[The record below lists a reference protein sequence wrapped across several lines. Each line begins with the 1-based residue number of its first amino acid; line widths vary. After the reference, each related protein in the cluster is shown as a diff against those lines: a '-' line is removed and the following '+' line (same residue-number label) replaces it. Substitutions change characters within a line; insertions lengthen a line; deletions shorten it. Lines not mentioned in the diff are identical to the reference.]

1 MELNNKRI
9 TNAWCM
15 YDWANSVYSLTIT
28 TAVFP
33 IYYEAVTTK
42 DDGSTLVDFLGMQF
56 PNTVLYS
63 YALSFSFLF
72 TALMLPLLTGIAD
85 YSGKKR
91 LFLKIFVYL
100 GALACAGMYFFDGPN
115 VTFGILMAVLASI
128 GYSGSLVF
136 YDAYLPEIATPD
148 RFDKLSAKGYS
159 LGYIGSVILLIFN
172 LVMIQMP
179 EVFGLEDGT
188 LPSRISFVTVAL
200 WWIGFA
206 QIPFTRLPKN
216 PFKRKA
222 SGSWLKQGYKELKTV
237 YGRIRKLPNVQR
249 FVLAFFFYNAG
260 VQAVMYLATLFGSK
274 ELKMETASLIGIV
287 LIIQLVAIGG
297 AYLFAQVSAKRG
309 NVYSLITMIFIWIAI
324 CFMAFFVT
332 AEYQFY
338 ILAVIVGLVMGGV
351 QSLSRATYSKLIP
364 TDTKDHASFFSFYD
378 VTFNVSIV
386 AGTIAYGSIEWLTGS
401 MRYSALGLSVFFI
414 IGLLLLRR
422 VVVPNYRSSQTF
434 A

>member
-33 IYYEAVTTK
+33 IYYEVVTTK
-42 DDGSTLVDFLGMQF
+42 EDGSTLVDFFGMQF

-72 TALMLPLLTGIAD
+72 TALILPLLTGIAD

-91 LFLKIFVYL
+91 LFLKMFVYL
-100 GALACAGMYFFDGPN
+100 GALACGAMYFFDGDN
-115 VTFGILMAVLASI
+115 VTFGIMMAIVASV

-159 LGYIGSVILLIFN
+159 LGYIGSVILLILN
-172 LVMIQMP
+172 LAMITMP
-179 EVFGLEDGT
+179 QTFGMEEGSS

-200 WWIGFA
+200 WWIGFS

-222 SGSWLKQGYKELKTV
+222 DGSWLKKGYEELRGV
-237 YGRIRKLPNVQR
+237 YGQIKQMPNVQR

-274 ELKMETASLIGIV
+274 ELKMETEALIGIV

-297 AYLFAQVSAKRG
+297 AYLFAQISQKKG
-309 NVYSLITMIFIWIAI
+309 NVYSLVSMIFIWIAI
-324 CFMAFFVT
+324 CLLAFFVS
-332 AEYQFY
+332 EQYQFFA
-338 ILAVIVGLVMGGV
+338 LAVIVGLVMGGV

-364 TDTKDHASFFSFYD
+364 VDTKDHASFFSFYD

-414 IGLLLLRR
+414 IGLLLLRK
-422 VVVPNYRSSQTF
+422 VVVPKV
-434 A
+434 

>member
-1 MELNNKRI
+1 
-9 TNAWCM
+9 M